1 MLYLQ
6 ANHLL
11 KDCAFEDIEETVD
24 INSNED
30 IQKFRRQTSRGKA
43 EVCMFDKTIWLIQWR
58 EMIDMSESKDVCLHR
73 IISNH

>member
-43 EVCMFDKTIWLIQWR
+43 EVCMFDKTI
-58 EMIDMSESKDVCLHR
+58 
-73 IISNH
+73 